1 VTDLKGGFLVVP
13 HDVPVNLSSA
23 PDRAGSLMNLV
34 TNWWVERC
42 LYGKRLVNPAD
53 DILSRPFE
61 HQSISG
67 EIKRDKAFYCPLTM
81 TATGF
86 SGLTVNST
94 AFVGIELLHVT
105 RIVTMMGTEISPL
118 VWTSLTRHRRNL

>member
-1 VTDLKGGFLVVP
+1 
-13 HDVPVNLSSA
+13 
-23 PDRAGSLMNLV
+23 MNLV

-42 LYGKRLVNPAD
+42 LYGKRLVDPAN
-53 DILSRPFE
+53 DILSRPFD

-67 EIKRDKAFYCPLTM
+67 ESKRDQAFCDLLTM
-81 TATGF
+81 TSPGF

-105 RIVTMMGTEISPL
+105 KIVTSMGTEVSPL
-118 VWTSLTRHRRNL
+118 VWAGLTIHRSNV